1 MGTLTALL
9 LASMSAPAAWPADE
23 QDPTGMEV
31 NPVVK
36 VEPPTAAQEAEFAA
50 ADRAAQ
56 EHYLVLLAV
65 RDAHLTGDR
74 AVVDSARA
82 ALDESTANLVEQS
95 GTDEFGGDSVLS
107 SCPDGDCSWSYVTR
121 ITHSAQ
127 TTSYWCGPATGV
139 MLVKG
144 WSSPTQSSMADAM
157 GTTTAGTGWATG
169 PNAPIPSGINAYNG
183 ARRDYT
189 GVGVPSGG
197 GTSTDRTTFQQRL
210 VSNTDAGRG
219 IASNIWQGGST
230 PPSQRLHTGY
240 PSYTV
245 KHIFAVR
252 GYSNYG
258 TSAYY
263 VDPASGGTGISWGDD
278 VPAYGSAT
286 TTKLMPL
293 LGARG
298 YVW

>member
-1 MGTLTALL
+1 MKKTTRSLLSGMGTLTALL

-36 VEPPTAAQEAEFAA
+36 VEPPTAAQEAEFAV

-74 AVVDSARA
+74 AVVDSARV

-183 ARRDYT
+183 ARRDSRELAFLQA
-189 GVGVPSGG
+189 VGPAPTEPRSSSDWCRTRTQVEGSHRISGKE
-197 GTSTDRTTFQQRL
+197 D
-210 VSNTDAGRG
+210 
-219 IASNIWQGGST
+219 
-230 PPSQRLHTGY
+230 RLHQ
-240 PSYTV
+240 
-245 KHIFAVR
+245 A
-252 GYSNYG
+252 
-258 TSAYY
+258 SASIP
-263 VDPASGGTGISWGDD
+263 DTRR
-278 VPAYGSAT
+278 T
-286 TTKLMPL
+286 L
-293 LGARG
+293 
-298 YVW
+298 